1 MLPLAIEKI
10 REDQRLII
18 TSAAK
23 DLNVGK
29 GGMYS
34 QKVNFYETSS
44 LRGWKCN
51 FPVI

>member
-10 REDQRLII
+10 REDQRLNI